1 MEQSKIEVKIGEISF
16 HAEGEQ
22 KWITEELDKIL
33 EKIKDLQNLS
43 RVIKEKG
50 ENINSESITE
60 NNSAF
65 QEECT
70 LQKFLKNIKK
80 DVDRFLATA
89 LWLQKKEGKQELLI
103 KDVTKALSDAK
114 QSPLTNPSQNL
125 GYNIKKG
132 YCAKTKKKFYVVESE
147 SIQHITKLNGITL

>member
-1 MEQSKIEVKIGEISF
+1 MEQSKIEIKIGEISF

-33 EKIKDLQNLS
+33 EKIKDLQNLN

-50 ENINSESITE
+50 ENINSEAITE
-60 NNSAF
+60 SNSTC
-65 QEECT
+65 QEEYI
-70 LQKFLKNIKK
+70 LQKFLKNIEK

-89 LWLQKKEGKQELLI
+89 LWLQKKEGKHELSI

-114 QSPLTNPSQNL
+114 QAPLSNPSQVL
-125 GYNIKKG
+125 TYNIKKG
-132 YCAKTKKKFYVVESE
+132 YCAKTGKKFYVVESE
-147 SIQHITKLNGITL
+147 AEKHINKFNSRAL